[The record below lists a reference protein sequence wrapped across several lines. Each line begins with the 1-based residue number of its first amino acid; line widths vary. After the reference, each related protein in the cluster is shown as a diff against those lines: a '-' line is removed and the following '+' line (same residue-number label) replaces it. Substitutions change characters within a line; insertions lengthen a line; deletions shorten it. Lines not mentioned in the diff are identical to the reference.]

1 MVRFN
6 IKSFLDVI
14 VRFPNSDHPEVRKVR
29 FVLQQLGEIQEILV
43 EKGAVDTGV

>member
-14 VRFPNSDHPEVRKVR
+14 VYFPNSDHPEVLKVR
-29 FVLQQLGEIQEILV
+29 FVLREIQEILV
-43 EKGAVDTGV
+43 ETGAVDTGG